1 MKNAIYYFYNI
12 IIDNI
17 YQTKTYYYFDH
28 NNEHYVLVTY
38 FDNPNNLP
46 QIYNLHLKLLNN
58 KIYVHQIILNKE
70 NNIITIINGTP
81 YILMKTRYFT
91 GKINFNTVLTFSNI
105 AINNKQKRD
114 YTENY
119 TKLNRFH
126 KNNTFS
132 LERNNIEELWS
143 IKNDY
148 LEYQINQLGQKY
160 KLLKNSFNYYIGLGE
175 TAILLISSTS
185 NKLTKTICHKRIKF
199 TDDIFSFYNPLN
211 LIIDSKTRDIAE
223 YLKTKFFNGNSISKE
238 LKFFLSTNQLTM
250 NDHITFLARMIYP
263 TYYFD
268 SFEKII
274 SGKESENKI
283 KKITALSSN
292 YETILRKIY
301 KHYRKT
307 FNIEPIEWLE

>member
-1 MKNAIYYFYNI
+1 
-12 IIDNI
+12 
-17 YQTKTYYYFDH
+17 
-28 NNEHYVLVTY
+28 
-38 FDNPNNLP
+38 
-46 QIYNLHLKLLNN
+46 
-58 KIYVHQIILNKE
+58 
-70 NNIITIINGTP
+70 
-81 YILMKTRYFT
+81 MKTRYFT